1 VSWTTKKYKPGNPQ
15 KQMQNLSWAIGK
27 ILKGILFSR
36 VCPMAAD
43 APDYKQEQSLKTQT
57 VFVVGSQ
64 FYQEHF
70 EGADYIDAQH
80 HQR

>member
-1 VSWTTKKYKPGNPQ
+1 
-15 KQMQNLSWAIGK
+15 
-27 ILKGILFSR
+27 
-36 VCPMAAD
+36 MAAD